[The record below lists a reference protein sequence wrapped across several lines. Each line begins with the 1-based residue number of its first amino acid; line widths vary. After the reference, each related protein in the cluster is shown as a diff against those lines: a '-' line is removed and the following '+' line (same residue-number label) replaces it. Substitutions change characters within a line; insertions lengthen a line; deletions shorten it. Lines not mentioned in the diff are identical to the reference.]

1 MGNQINRFKK
11 LTTEIRPEDPPFS
24 RYPRPQLK
32 RDSYISLN
40 GRWDNGINVPFPL
53 ESDLSGYKGTV
64 GDKYTYTTEF
74 ELPRGFIKDRVL
86 LHIDAADRLAKV
98 YVNGIFAVSHEGG
111 YLPFTADIT
120 EALGSNPY
128 DMVHTLRVDIV
139 DGLDERYPYGKQSL
153 KRGGMW
159 YTPVTGIWKNVWLES
174 VPKYYIKSLEI
185 TPSLDG
191 VTIDIDS
198 DAEDF
203 HVEITG
209 RNGLVYSG
217 IKCNGY
223 FRIDIKDPILWTP
236 EDPHLYD
243 LTIKTDTDL
252 VTSYFGLRTVSVR
265 KVDGVPRIL
274 LNGKPFFFHG
284 VLDQGYY
291 PEGIFLPNSESGY
304 EEDIRLLKSLGY
316 NTLRK
321 HIKIEP
327 ECFYEA
333 CDRMG
338 MLVFQDMV
346 NNGKYR
352 YLHDTIL
359 PTLGDKKMN
368 DMKSHVPSEVRTVFT
383 KHMEDTVAHL
393 YNHPSIVYY
402 TIFNE
407 GWGQFESDMMYNIL
421 KSMDMTRIVDS
432 ASGWFKQQRSDVESE
447 HSYFGRYRFKE
458 ALRPTVLSEFGGYT
472 LKVEDHV
479 FNPDRTY
486 GYGTCKTSEE
496 LTERIIEK
504 YRNDVIPNIKKGLCG
519 SIYTQLTDVEDEIN
533 GLFTYDR
540 KICKVNASKMR
551 ELAEALTVE

>member
-1 MGNQINRFKK
+1 MSEQISRFKK
-11 LTTEIRPEDPPFS
+11 LSTKIRPEDPPFS

-40 GRWDNGINVPFPL
+40 GRWDGGVTVPFPL
-53 ESDLSGYKGTV
+53 ESELSGFKGTV
-64 GDKYTYTTEF
+64 GDRYTYTRDF

-86 LHIDAADRLAKV
+86 LQIDAADCISKV
-98 YVNGIFAVSHEGG
+98 FVNGIFVCSHEGG

-120 EALGSNPY
+120 DALGSNPY
-128 DMVHTLRVDIV
+128 DMVHTLRVDV
-139 DGLDERYPYGKQSL
+139 TDGLDIRYPYGKQSL
-153 KRGGMW
+153 NRGGMW

-185 TPSLDG
+185 TPSLNG

-223 FRIDIKDPILWTP
+223 FHIDIEDPILWTP
-236 EDPHLYD
+236 DDPHLYD
-243 LTIKTDTDL
+243 LSIKTDTDCIG
-252 VTSYFGLRTVSVR
+252 SYFGLRTVSVD
-265 KVDGVPRIL
+265 KVEGVPRIL

-291 PEGIFLPNSESGY
+291 PEGIFLPNSEAGY

-368 DMKSHVPSEVRTVFT
+368 DMKSHVPEEVRTIFT

-447 HSYFGRYRFKE
+447 HSYFGRYRFRE
-458 ALRPTVLSEFGGYT
+458 ASRPTVLSEFGGYT
-472 LKVEDHV
+472 LKVSDHV
-479 FNPDRTY
+479 FNPDRSY
-486 GYGTCKTSEE
+486 GYGVCKTSDE
-496 LTERIIEK
+496 LTARIIAK
-504 YRNDVIPNIKKGLCG
+504 YKEDLIPNIKRGLCG

-533 GLFTYDR
+533 GLYTYDR
-540 KICKVNASKMR
+540 KICKVNAEEML
-551 ELAEALTVE
+551 ELAGSLTVD